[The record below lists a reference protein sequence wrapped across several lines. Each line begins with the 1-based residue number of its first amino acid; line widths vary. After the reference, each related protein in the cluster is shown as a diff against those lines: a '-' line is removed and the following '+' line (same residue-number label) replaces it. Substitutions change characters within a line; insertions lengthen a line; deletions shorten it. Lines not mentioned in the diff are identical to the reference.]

1 LGFESRILV
10 NKINKKMKKVL
21 IALLVITTLSAT
33 AQESVLLRLNYTKGD
48 SYLVTTESN
57 QSMGAQGGMNMK
69 MTMGMIVADVE
80 EEIIKTESQIT
91 SIVMD
96 MMQGGMTMNYDSNKS
111 DEELDQMGQM
121 LKSQF
126 APMMEAVIYNTL
138 DLQGNMID
146 TKLDP
151 AIPGME
157 QITNRSMNT
166 INYPKE
172 KISIGSSWT
181 SENENQGMKMTTKY
195 TVSSIADGL
204 VTLDVSGDMSGAG
217 TGTIKGKST
226 VEISSGISNN
236 SEIEITIA
244 TQGMNITAT
253 TKITVSK
260 M

>member
-1 LGFESRILV
+1 M
-10 NKINKKMKKVL
+10 KKMKKVL

-48 SYLVTTESN
+48 SFLVTTESN

-69 MTMGMIVADVE
+69 MTMGMIVADVVE
-80 EEIIKTESQIT
+80 ENIKTESQIT

-96 MMQGGMTMNYDSNKS
+96 MMQGGMTMSYDSNKS

-126 APMMEAVIYNTL
+126 APMMEAIIYNTL
-138 DLQGNMID
+138 DYQGNMID

-157 QITNRSMNT
+157 QITNRSMNA

-172 KISIGSSWT
+172 KVSVGSSWS
-181 SENENQGMKMTTKY
+181 SEDENQGMKMTTKY

-204 VTLDVSGDMSGAG
+204 VTLDVSGDMSGAAG
-217 TGTIKGKST
+217 TGTIK
-226 VEISSGISNN
+226 
-236 SEIEITIA
+236 
-244 TQGMNITAT
+244 
-253 TKITVSK
+253 
-260 M
+260 

>member
-1 LGFESRILV
+1 
-10 NKINKKMKKVL
+10 MKKVL

-126 APMMEAVIYNTL
+126 APMMEAIIYNTL
-138 DLQGNMID
+138 DHQGNMID

-172 KISIGSSWT
+172 KISVGSSWT

>member
-1 LGFESRILV
+1 MGFESRILI
-10 NKINKKMKKVL
+10 INKYMKKVL
-21 IALLVITTLSAT
+21 ITLLVITSLTVS

-48 SYLVTTESN
+48 SFLVTTESN

-126 APMMEAVIYNTL
+126 APMMEAVIYNTS

-172 KISIGSSWT
+172 KVSVGSSWT

-253 TKITVSK
+253 TKIKVSK

>member
-1 LGFESRILV
+1 
-10 NKINKKMKKVL
+10 MKKVL

-48 SYLVTTESN
+48 SFLVTTESN
-57 QSMGAQGGMNMK
+57 QSMGTQGGMNMK
-69 MTMGMIVADVE
+69 MTMGMIVADVVE
-80 EEIIKTESQIT
+80 ENIKTESQIT

-126 APMMEAVIYNTL
+126 APMMEAVIYNTS

-172 KISIGSSWT
+172 KVSVGSSWT

>member
-1 LGFESRILV
+1 
-10 NKINKKMKKVL
+10 MKKVL
-21 IALLVITTLSAT
+21 IALLVITSITT
-33 AQESVLLRLNYTKGD
+33 RAQESVLLRLNYTKGD
-48 SYLVTTESN
+48 SFLVTTESN
-57 QSMGAQGGMNMK
+57 QNMGSQGGMNMK
-69 MTMGMIVADVE
+69 MTMGMIVDDVVE
-80 EEIIKTESQIT
+80 ENIKTESQIT

-96 MMQGGMTMNYDSNKS
+96 MMQGGMTMSYDSNKN

-138 DLQGNMID
+138 DSQGNVID

-157 QITNRSMNT
+157 QMTNRAMST

-172 KISIGSSWT
+172 KVSVGSSWT

-195 TVSSIADGL
+195 TVSSIADGF
-204 VTLDVSGDMSGAG
+204 VTLDVSGDMSGVG

-226 VEISSGISNN
+226 VEISSGMSNN

-244 TQGMNITAT
+244 TQGMNITGT
-253 TKITVSK
+253 TKTTVSK

>member
-1 LGFESRILV
+1 
-10 NKINKKMKKVL
+10 MKKVL
-21 IALLVITTLSAT
+21 IALLVITSITTT

-48 SYLVTTESN
+48 SFLVTTESN
-57 QSMGAQGGMNMK
+57 QNMGSQGGMNMK
-69 MTMGMIVADVE
+69 MTMGMIVDDVVE
-80 EEIIKTESQIT
+80 ENIKTESQIT

-96 MMQGGMTMNYDSNKS
+96 MMQGGMTMSYDSNKN

-126 APMMEAVIYNTL
+126 APMMESVIYNTL
-138 DLQGNMID
+138 DSQGNVID

-157 QITNRSMNT
+157 QMTNRAMST

-172 KISIGSSWT
+172 KVSVGSSWT

-195 TVSSIADGL
+195 TVSSIADGF
-204 VTLDVSGDMSGAG
+204 VTLDVSGDMSGVG

-226 VEISSGISNN
+226 VEISSGMSNN

-244 TQGMNITAT
+244 TQGMNITGT
-253 TKITVSK
+253 TKTTVSK

>member
-1 LGFESRILV
+1 M
-10 NKINKKMKKVL
+10 KKMKKVL

-48 SYLVTTESN
+48 SFLVTTESN

-126 APMMEAVIYNTL
+126 APMMEAVIYNTS

-172 KISIGSSWT
+172 KVSVGSSWT

-204 VTLDVSGDMSGAG
+204 VSLDVSGDMSGAG

>member
-1 LGFESRILV
+1 
-10 NKINKKMKKVL
+10 MKKVL
-21 IALLVITTLSAT
+21 ITLLVITSLTVS

-48 SYLVTTESN
+48 SFLVTTESN

-126 APMMEAVIYNTL
+126 APMMEAVIYNTS

-172 KISIGSSWT
+172 KVSVGSSWT